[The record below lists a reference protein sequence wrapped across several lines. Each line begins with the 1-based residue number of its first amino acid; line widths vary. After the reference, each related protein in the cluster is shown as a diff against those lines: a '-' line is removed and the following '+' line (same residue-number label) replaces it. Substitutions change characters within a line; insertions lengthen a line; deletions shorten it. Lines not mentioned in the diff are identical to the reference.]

1 MKAKEF
7 RSFILTEVKEGKTD
21 QEIIEKLLR
30 VEGYEDAIDEIRKIR
45 ERKWIG
51 QQLLNLNMNCDT
63 G

>member
-21 QEIIEKLLR
+21 KEIIEKLLR

>member
-7 RSFILTEVKEGKTD
+7 RNFILTEVKEGKTD

-45 ERKWIG
+45 EGK
-51 QQLLNLNMNCDT
+51 
-63 G
+63 

>member
-7 RSFILTEVKEGKTD
+7 RNFILTEVKEGKTD